1 MNCRCHICGC
11 EIYLSLDEFLDVEQ
25 SIDEEC
31 FCDDCAENIIDG
43 VTQMLMVDGA
53 ACLLGER
60 QQFENN

>member
-1 MNCRCHICGC
+1 M
-11 EIYLSLDEFLDVEQ
+11 DEFLEVEQ
-25 SIDEEC
+25 SIDEQY
-31 FCDDCAENIIDG
+31 FCDDCARCIIDG